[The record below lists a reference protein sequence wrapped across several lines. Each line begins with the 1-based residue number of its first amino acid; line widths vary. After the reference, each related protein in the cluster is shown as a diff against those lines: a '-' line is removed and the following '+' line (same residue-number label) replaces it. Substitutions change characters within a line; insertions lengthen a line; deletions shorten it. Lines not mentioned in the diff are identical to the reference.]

1 MRTGTLA
8 LLVILGA
15 AAPALAQGAERSNT
29 QGFMLGF
36 ALNGTS
42 IKAEDDP
49 ETDKGSGATLQLGY
63 GFNRSFTGFIDL
75 SGVTLDGDQGDG
87 DVTLGQAFLGGR
99 FNIGTSDK
107 RWIPYLDAG
116 LGARILEQK
125 DVQFCN
131 PGCTTSDV
139 SFSGGAFF
147 LGGGLSFY
155 MTRSLALTGGLH
167 WGVGEFSDVKVDNV
181 TVSGFEADATT
192 ARLNLGITWYP
203 KR

>member
-1 MRTGTLA
+1 MRTETLA
-8 LLVILGA
+8 MLIILGA
-15 AAPALAQGAERSNT
+15 TAPAIAQSADRSNT
-29 QGFMLGF
+29 KGFMLGF

-42 IKAEDDP
+42 IKVEDDDNT
-49 ETDKGSGATLQLGY
+49 EQGGGATLQLGY

-75 SGVTLDGDQGDG
+75 SGVTLEGDQGDS
-87 DVTLGQAFLGGR
+87 DVTLAQVFLGGR

-107 RWIPYLDAG
+107 RWIPFLDVG

-139 SFSGGAFF
+139 SFSGPAFF

-181 TVSGFEADATT
+181 TVSGFETDATT
-192 ARLNLGITWYP
+192 ARFNLGITWYP
-203 KR
+203 KG